1 MGEGHLPVLVDE
13 VVASLAVGPGSSVA
27 DCTVGGGGH
36 AERLLEAAS
45 PDGRLLGID
54 ADRAAIAEAERVLA
68 RFGDRVVLRH
78 ANFESIYDV
87 ATDAGFV
94 PLDAVLFDLGLSSYQ
109 LADPDRGFSFAA
121 DAPPDMRF
129 DETSGLSALELIERS
144 SERELAGIIA
154 TFGEERRAGRIA
166 KAIVAARAEGRIVT
180 AAELA
185 AIVASVVPSRHGRR
199 RAAHP
204 SGHAHVP
211 GAPHRREPRGR
222 GPLGRPG
229 RRPRGAP
236 PGRAD
241 GRHQL
246 PQPRGPHREAVR
258 RAREPRLHRGAP
270 LPPACTCGH
279 RAQLRAVTKGV
290 ITPGPEEVRRNRR
303 ARSAKLRVAEKL
315 AMDEPKEEG
324 QMSKGRSR
332 HQASR
337 RRMYSA
343 RQRELRERRRA
354 PRARSEYWLSD
365 EVAAIEIEEGLDFES
380 PGGLRHRERRR
391 ASAA

>member
-13 VVASLAVGPGSSVA
+13 VITSLAVGPGSSVA

-36 AERLLEAAS
+36 AERLLEATS

-54 ADRAAIAEAERVLA
+54 ADGAAISEAERVLA

-78 ANFESIYDV
+78 TNFEAIYDA
-87 ATDAGFV
+87 ATDAGLA

-129 DETSGLSALELIERS
+129 DETRGVSALELIERT
-144 SERELAGIIA
+144 SERELAGILS

-166 KAIVAARAEGRIVT
+166 KAIVAAREEGRIVT
-180 AAELA
+180 AADLA
-185 AIVASVVPSRHGRR
+185 AVVAVAAPARRGGADAGRIHPATR
-199 RAAHP
+199 TFQALRIAVNREVEVLSTGLAGALAA
-204 SGHAHVP
+204 
-211 GAPHRREPRGR
+211 
-222 GPLGRPG
+222 LRPG
-229 RRPRGAP
+229 
-236 PGRAD
+236 GR
-241 GRHQL
+241 L
-246 PQPRGPHREAVR
+246 AVISYHSIEDR
-258 RAREPRLHRGAP
+258 IVKRFVARESRDCIEEP

-315 AMDEPKEEG
+315 A
-324 QMSKGRSR
+324 
-332 HQASR
+332 
-337 RRMYSA
+337 
-343 RQRELRERRRA
+343 
-354 PRARSEYWLSD
+354 
-365 EVAAIEIEEGLDFES
+365 
-380 PGGLRHRERRR
+380 
-391 ASAA
+391 